1 MWRYSLLSFGE
12 RRLKILPYILIN
24 LLGGAIVPLQ
34 LAIVNAFRESTQ
46 ASQIQSTFYL
56 YLGGALASL
65 VLSYMMSGGI
75 KPPIIENATWWMWL
89 PGFLGSFYILFMFIA
104 APKIGAGN
112 TLLWVFLGQ
121 MYFALILSQ
130 TGLFGLEVKT
140 IDIYKIA
147 GLALVTLGGML
158 MIYGESKISG

>member
-1 MWRYSLLSFGE
+1 M
-12 RRLKILPYILIN
+12 KILPYVLIS
-24 LLGGAIVPLQ
+24 LSGGAIVPLQ

-65 VLSYMMSGGI
+65 VLSYVMSGGI
-75 KPPIIENATWWMWL
+75 KPPMIENATWWMWL
-89 PGFLGSFYILFMFIA
+89 PGFLGSFYILFIFIA

-130 TGLFGLEVKT
+130 TGLFGLEVKA

-147 GLALVTLGGML
+147 GLALVTIGGML
-158 MIYGESKISG
+158 MIYGETRVNG

>member
-1 MWRYSLLSFGE
+1 M
-12 RRLKILPYILIN
+12 KILPYVLIS

-65 VLSYMMSGGI
+65 VLSYVMSGGI
-75 KPPIIENATWWMWL
+75 KPPMVDNATWWMWL

-121 MYFALILSQ
+121 MYVALILSQ
-130 TGLFGLEVKT
+130 TSPFGLEVKT

-147 GLALVTLGGML
+147 GLALVTLGGIV
-158 MIYGESKISG
+158 MIYGETKVKG

>member
-1 MWRYSLLSFGE
+1 MSNY
-12 RRLKILPYILIN
+12 LKILPYVLIS

-65 VLSYMMSGGI
+65 VLSYVMSGGL
-75 KPPIIENATWWMWL
+75 KPPMVENATWWMWL

-104 APKIGAGN
+104 APKIKDRRREYLTMG
-112 TLLWVFLGQ
+112 VFRANVFCLD
-121 MYFALILSQ
+121 SKPN
-130 TGLFGLEVKT
+130 GLVWLRG
-140 IDIYKIA
+140 
-147 GLALVTLGGML
+147 
-158 MIYGESKISG
+158 

>member
-1 MWRYSLLSFGE
+1 
-12 RRLKILPYILIN
+12 
-24 LLGGAIVPLQ
+24 
-34 LAIVNAFRESTQ
+34 
-46 ASQIQSTFYL
+46 
-56 YLGGALASL
+56 
-65 VLSYMMSGGI
+65 
-75 KPPIIENATWWMWL
+75 MWL

-140 IDIYKIA
+140 IDIYKIS
-147 GLALVTLGGML
+147 GLALVTIGGML
-158 MIYGESKISG
+158 MIYGESKVNS

>member
-1 MWRYSLLSFGE
+1 M
-12 RRLKILPYILIN
+12 KILPYVFIS

-65 VLSYMMSGGI
+65 VLSYVMSGGL
-75 KPPIIENATWWMWL
+75 KPPMVENATWWMWL

-130 TGLFGLEVKT
+130 TGWFGLEVKT

-147 GLALVTLGGML
+147 GLALVTLGRIV
-158 MIYGESKISG
+158 MIYGETKVKG